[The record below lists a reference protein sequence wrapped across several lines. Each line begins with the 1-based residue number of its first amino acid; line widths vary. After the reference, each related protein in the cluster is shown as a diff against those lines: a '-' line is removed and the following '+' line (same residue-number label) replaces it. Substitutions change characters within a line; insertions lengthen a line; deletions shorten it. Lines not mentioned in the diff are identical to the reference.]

1 MARLALPLR
10 RWIAEA
16 HPARLVVLAL
26 ASVIALGTALLKLP
40 VASAAG
46 ESPSLLTALFT
57 ATSGVCVTGL
67 LLVDTGGYWSG
78 FGDAVVLVLVQ
89 VGGFG
94 VMTLAS
100 LLALLVA
107 GKLQLRT
114 TLSLATETSA
124 GRGDIRRLLGRI
136 ALVTVVVEAV
146 TAALLTARLA
156 LGHGEPFGRALYHGV
171 FHAVSAFNN
180 AGLSPYP
187 GSLSRFAGDPWTLLP
202 VAAAALVGGL
212 GFPVILE
219 LLRYRSRRRGAG
231 GVHTSTPWSLHLR
244 LTLATSALLL
254 TAGLV
259 LTLTFEWDN
268 PSTFGPFDVGQKV
281 LNAFFHSTVARTAG
295 FHTTDVAAMEPE
307 TLLGTSVLM
316 FVGGGSAGT
325 AGGIKVTTVA
335 VLAAAVLA
343 EVRGHREAGLF
354 GRRISPQVVRQAL
367 TVTLLS
373 ATVLVVAVVA
383 LMSLVRA
390 RAELVVFEAVSAF
403 GTVGLHSGLVG
414 DSPTAARLIIMVLMF
429 VGRVGP
435 IILVSALAMR
445 VREQRYRPPRERP
458 IIG

>member
-1 MARLALPLR
+1 MAHLALPLR
-10 RWIAEA
+10 RWLAGT

-26 ASVIALGTALLKLP
+26 FAVIALGTLLLKLP
-40 VASAAG
+40 VASAPG

-57 ATSGVCVTGL
+57 AVSGVCVTGL
-67 LLVDTGGYWSG
+67 LVVDTGSYWTG

-107 GKLQLRT
+107 GKLRLST
-114 TLSLATETSA
+114 TLNLGTETTSGGGA
-124 GRGDIRRLLGRI
+124 IRRLLVRV
-136 ALVTVVVEAV
+136 ALITVVVEAA
-146 TAALLTARLA
+146 TATVLTARFA

-202 VAAAALVGGL
+202 IAVAALLGGL
-212 GFPVILE
+212 GFPVIIE
-219 LLRYRSRRRGAG
+219 LLRHRARRSAP
-231 GVHTSTPWSLHLR
+231 GVRPRHPWSLHLR

-254 TAGLV
+254 LAGWV
-259 LTLTFEWDN
+259 LTLTFEWSN
-268 PSTFGPFDVGQKV
+268 PGTFGTFDAGRKV
-281 LNAFFHSTVARTAG
+281 LNAFFHSVVARTAG

-307 TLLGTSVLM
+307 TLLGTAALM

-325 AGGIKVTTVA
+325 AGGIKVTTLA

-354 GRRISPQVVRQAL
+354 GRRVSEHVVRQAL

-373 ATVLVVAVVA
+373 AVLLVVAVVA
-383 LMSLVRA
+383 LMSLLHA

-403 GTVGLHSGLVG
+403 GTVGLHTGLAG
-414 DSPTAARLIIMVLMF
+414 ESEAAARVILMVLMF

-435 IILVSALAMR
+435 VILVSALAMR
-445 VREQRYRPPRERP
+445 TREARYRLPRERP

>member
-1 MARLALPLR
+1 MAHLALPLR
-10 RWIAEA
+10 RWIAET
-16 HPARLVVLAL
+16 HPARLVVLAFL
-26 ASVIALGTALLKLP
+26 GVILVGTALLSLP
-40 VASAAG
+40 MASTAG

-67 LLVDTGGYWSG
+67 LVVDTGSYWSG
-78 FGDAVVLVLVQ
+78 FGDVVVLVLVQ

-94 VMTLAS
+94 IMTLAS

-107 GKLQLRT
+107 GKLRLST
-114 TLSLATETSA
+114 TLSLDTETSA
-124 GRGDIRRLLGRI
+124 GGGDIRRLLGRI
-136 ALVTVVVEAV
+136 ALITVTVEAV
-146 TAALLTARLA
+146 TAVLLTARFT

-202 VAAAALVGGL
+202 LAAAALTGGL
-212 GFPVILE
+212 GFPVIIE
-219 LLRYRSRRRGAG
+219 LLRYRTRRRGAG
-231 GVHTSTPWSLHLR
+231 GVRTSTPWSLHLR
-244 LTLATSALLL
+244 LTLATSACLLV
-254 TAGLV
+254 AGWV
-259 LTLTFEWDN
+259 LTLTFEWNN
-268 PSTFGPFDVGQKV
+268 PVTFGPFDVGQKV
-281 LNAFFHSTVARTAG
+281 LNAFFHSAVARTAG
-295 FHTTDVAAMEPE
+295 FNTTEIAAMEPE

-335 VLAAAVLA
+335 VLGAAVLA

-373 ATVLVVAVVA
+373 AVVLVVAIVT
-383 LMSLVRA
+383 LMSLIHV

-403 GTVGLHSGLVG
+403 GTVGMHTGLVS
-414 DSPTAARLIIMVLMF
+414 DSQTAAQLIIMVLMF
-429 VGRVGP
+429 VGRIGP

-445 VREQRYRPPRERP
+445 VREQRYRLPRERP